1 MVTTTRNLLTASWTA
16 DVQSF
21 ESAVSRF
28 TLDRPLPNDCE
39 VAFFEIAGDGHLHV
53 NVTHKYQTTAASGWA
68 GPGQLPAGFVHNRR
82 FGDTGPNHVIRQI
95 RNMVFAERI
104 DDARKDGSA
113 RPARRSIS

>member
-39 VAFFEIAGDGHLHV
+39 VTFFEIAGDGHLHV
-53 NVTHKYQTTAASGWA
+53 NVTHRVPDDGGEWMGGTGAAAHRVCPQSEIRRHA
-68 GPGQLPAGFVHNRR
+68 AKSRYPADSEHGLCRA
-82 FGDTGPNHVIRQI
+82 D
-95 RNMVFAERI
+95 
-104 DDARKDGSA
+104 
-113 RPARRSIS
+113 